1 MENPSSKNKIVAIL
15 LCFFLG
21 GFGIH
26 RFYTGHTV
34 LGIVYLLTFG
44 IGGFGVI
51 IDFIRMILG
60 SYNDSNGN
68 PFLVRFGVIYTIIF

>member
-1 MENPSSKNKIVAIL
+1 MFWIMENPSSKNKIVTLL

-26 RFYTGHTV
+26 RFYTGHIL

-44 IGGFGVI
+44 ISGIGVI
-51 IDFIRMILG
+51 IDFIRILTG
-60 SYNDSNGN
+60 SYKDSEGN
-68 PFLVRFGVIYTIIF
+68 PLAS